1 MQATRRL
8 FDEDAYRTSFTATV
22 LACEPVRKGFA
33 VILDQTCF
41 FPEEGGQTSDI
52 GSLFAGDQRIAV
64 RDAQVDKQNVIRHM
78 VKTELPVGTEV
89 RG

>member
-22 LACEPVRKGFA
+22 LACEPVKKGFA

-41 FPEEGGQTSDI
+41 FPE
-52 GSLFAGDQRIAV
+52 
-64 RDAQVDKQNVIRHM
+64 
-78 VKTELPVGTEV
+78 
-89 RG
+89 